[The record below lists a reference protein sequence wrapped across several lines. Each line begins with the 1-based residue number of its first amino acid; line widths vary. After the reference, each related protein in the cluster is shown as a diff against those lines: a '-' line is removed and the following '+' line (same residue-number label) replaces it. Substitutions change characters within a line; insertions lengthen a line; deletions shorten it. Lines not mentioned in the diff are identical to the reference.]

1 MYRAVAATFLVMAS
15 AVASADDLTS
25 DDLLDRA
32 AATVPDIDT
41 EELQEL
47 IASDPRHV
55 LIDVRT
61 QTEVALTGGMIRS
74 HRTLNLPRGWLEF
87 HIERELLDP
96 DTPIVVYCG
105 QNLRSPPAAMTLQ
118 QMGFTN
124 VHNYPDGF
132 FEWRD
137 AGLPVW
143 VADKAP
149 ESFLYSM
156 PQEVTEGVWSAI
168 GATQPPT
175 YANSG
180 HNNNLS
186 FVITDDGVLVVNAG
200 DNYLLAKSL
209 HDEIRKITD
218 QPVRYVVLENGQ
230 GHAMLGMTYWQDQGV
245 PVIAHVDAA
254 REIEENGPA
263 LLARL
268 QQRSRDKAFRTRL
281 GTPDRVFTD
290 RLDLEM
296 GDETIEVLNLGPAH
310 SPGDIVVWMPER
322 KVAISGDVA
331 FHERMLP
338 VFEDTD
344 TAGWIRTWD
353 RFVDLG
359 AETII
364 PGHGGPVEGYETV
377 TRYTRDYLV
386 YMREE
391 VEEIL
396 DAGGGLNDAYQID
409 QSAYAHLD
417 TFHELARRNAA
428 LIFQEMEFE
437 ALGF

>member
-1 MYRAVAATFLVMAS
+1 MRRALAATVLFMAGTVVS
-15 AVASADDLTS
+15 AGDLS
-25 DDLLDRA
+25 PESLLEQA

-41 EELQEL
+41 EALQEL

-61 QTEVALTGGMIRS
+61 QTEVGLTGGMIRS
-74 HRTLNLPRGWLEF
+74 HRTVNMPRGWIEF
-87 HIERELLDP
+87 HIDREALAP

-105 QNLRSPPAAMTLQ
+105 QNLRSPPAALTLR
-118 QMGFTN
+118 QMGYTN
-124 VHNYPDGF
+124 VYNYPQGF

-137 AGLPVW
+137 AGLPLW

-149 ESFLYSM
+149 DSFLYDR
-156 PQEVTEGVWSAI
+156 PRKVTDGVWSAI
-168 GATQPPT
+168 GATQPHT
-175 YANSG
+175 YENSG

-186 FVITDDGVLVVNAG
+186 FVVTGDGVLVVNAG

-209 HDEIRKITD
+209 HDEIRKVTD
-218 QPVRYVVLENGQ
+218 QPVRFVVLENGQ

-254 REIEENGPA
+254 REIEQNGPA

-281 GTPDRVFTD
+281 GTLDKVFTD

-296 GDETIEVLNLGPAH
+296 GGETIEVLNLGPAH
-310 SPGDIVVWMPER
+310 SPGDIVVWLPER
-322 KVAISGDVA
+322 KVVISGDVA

-344 TAGWIRTWD
+344 TAGWIETWD

-359 AETII
+359 AEFII
-364 PGHGGPVEGYETV
+364 PGHGGPVDNYDAL

-386 YMREE
+386 YMRQEIE
-391 VEEIL
+391 KIL

-417 TFHELARRNAA
+417 TFHELSRRNAA
-428 LIFQEMEFE
+428 LIFQQMEFE

>member
-1 MYRAVAATFLVMAS
+1 MRRALAATVLFMAGTVVS
-15 AVASADDLTS
+15 AGDLS
-25 DDLLDRA
+25 PESLLEQA

-41 EELQEL
+41 EALQEL

-61 QTEVALTGGMIRS
+61 QTEVGLTGGMIRS
-74 HRTLNLPRGWLEF
+74 HRTVNMPRGWIEF
-87 HIERELLDP
+87 HIDREALAP

-105 QNLRSPPAAMTLQ
+105 QNLRSPPAALTLR
-118 QMGFTN
+118 QMGYTN
-124 VHNYPDGF
+124 VYNYPQGF

-137 AGLPVW
+137 AGLPLW

-149 ESFLYSM
+149 DSFLYDR
-156 PQEVTEGVWSAI
+156 PRKVTDGVWSAI
-168 GATQPPT
+168 GATQPHT
-175 YANSG
+175 YENSG

-186 FVITDDGVLVVNAG
+186 FVVTGDGVLVVNAG

-209 HDEIRKITD
+209 HDEIRKVTD

-254 REIEENGPA
+254 REIEQNGPA

-281 GTPDRVFTD
+281 GTLDKVFTD

-296 GDETIEVLNLGPAH
+296 DGETIEVLNLGPAH
-310 SPGDIVVWMPER
+310 SPGDIVVWLPER
-322 KVAISGDVA
+322 KVVISGDVA

-344 TAGWIRTWD
+344 TAGWIETWD

-359 AETII
+359 AEFII
-364 PGHGGPVEGYETV
+364 PGHGGPVDNYDV
-377 TRYTRDYLV
+377 LTRYTRDYLV
-386 YMREE
+386 YMRQEIE
-391 VEEIL
+391 KIL

-417 TFHELARRNAA
+417 TFHELSRRNAA
-428 LIFQEMEFE
+428 LIFQQMEFE

>member
-1 MYRAVAATFLVMAS
+1 MQRALAVFLLLLAG
-15 AVASADDLTS
+15 AVASAADLIS
-25 DDLLDRA
+25 ERLLEQA

-41 EELQEL
+41 EGLQAL

-55 LIDVRT
+55 VIDVRT

-74 HRTLNLPRGWLEF
+74 HRTVNIPRGWLEF
-87 HIERELLDP
+87 HIGREALAP

-105 QNLRSPPAAMTLQ
+105 QNLRSPLAALTLQ
-118 QMGFTN
+118 QMGYTN
-124 VHNYPDGF
+124 VYNYPQGF
-132 FEWRD
+132 FKWRD
-137 AGLPVW
+137 GGLPLW
-143 VADKAP
+143 VSDKAP
-149 ESFLYSM
+149 DSFLYSK
-156 PQEVTEGVWSAI
+156 PQKVTEGVWSAI
-168 GATQPPT
+168 GATQPHT
-175 YANSG
+175 YENSG

-230 GHAMLGMTYWQDQGV
+230 GHAMLGMTYWQEQGV

-254 REIEENGPA
+254 REIEKNGPE

-281 GTPDRVFTD
+281 GTPDQVFTD
-290 RLDLEM
+290 RVDLEL
-296 GDETIEVLNLGPAH
+296 GGETIEVLNLGPAH
-310 SPGDIVVWMPER
+310 SPGDIVVWLPER
-322 KVAISGDVA
+322 KVVISGDVA

-338 VFEDTD
+338 IFEDTD
-344 TAGWIRTWD
+344 TAGWIDTWD
-353 RFVDLG
+353 RFVELG
-359 AETII
+359 AEIII
-364 PGHGGPVEGYETV
+364 PGHGGPVEGYDTV

-386 YMREE
+386 YMREQIE
-391 VEEIL
+391 KIL
-396 DAGGGLNDAYQID
+396 DAGGGLNEAYRID
-409 QSAYAHLD
+409 QSDFAHLD
-417 TFHELARRNAA
+417 TFHELSRSNAA
-428 LIFQEMEFE
+428 LIFQQMEFE

>member
-1 MYRAVAATFLVMAS
+1 MRRALAATVLFMAGTVVS
-15 AVASADDLTS
+15 AGDLS
-25 DDLLDRA
+25 PESLLEQA

-41 EELQEL
+41 EALQEL

-61 QTEVALTGGMIRS
+61 QTEVGLTGGMIGS
-74 HRTLNLPRGWLEF
+74 HRTVNMPRGWIEF
-87 HIERELLDP
+87 HIDREALAP

-105 QNLRSPPAAMTLQ
+105 QNLRSPPAALTLR
-118 QMGFTN
+118 QMGYTN
-124 VHNYPDGF
+124 VYNYPQGF

-137 AGLPVW
+137 AGLPLW

-149 ESFLYSM
+149 DSFLYDR
-156 PQEVTEGVWSAI
+156 PRKVTDGVWSAI
-168 GATQPPT
+168 GATQPHT
-175 YANSG
+175 YENSG

-186 FVITDDGVLVVNAG
+186 FVVTGDGVLVVNAG

-209 HDEIRKITD
+209 HDEIRKVTD

-254 REIEENGPA
+254 REIEQNGPA

-281 GTPDRVFTD
+281 GTLDKVFTD

-296 GDETIEVLNLGPAH
+296 GGETIEVLNLGPAH
-310 SPGDIVVWMPER
+310 SPGDIVVWLPER
-322 KVAISGDVA
+322 KVVISGDVA

-344 TAGWIRTWD
+344 TAGWIETWD

-359 AETII
+359 AEFII
-364 PGHGGPVEGYETV
+364 PGHGGPVDNYDV
-377 TRYTRDYLV
+377 LTRYTRDYLV
-386 YMREE
+386 YMRQE
-391 VEEIL
+391 VEKIL

-417 TFHELARRNAA
+417 TFHELSRRNAA
-428 LIFQEMEFE
+428 LIFQQMEFE

>member
-1 MYRAVAATFLVMAS
+1 MYRVLVLTVLFIAGAMAS
-15 AVASADDLTS
+15 AADLTS
-25 DDLLDRA
+25 ERLLEQA
-32 AATVPDIDT
+32 AATVPDIGT
-41 EELQEL
+41 EALHEL
-47 IASDPRHV
+47 ITSDPRHV
-55 LIDVRT
+55 VIDVRT

-74 HRTLNLPRGWLEF
+74 HRTLNIPRGWLEF
-87 HIERELLDP
+87 HIGREALDP

-105 QNLRSPPAAMTLQ
+105 QNLRSPPAAMTLR

-124 VHNYPDGF
+124 VYNYPQGF

-137 AGLPVW
+137 AGLPLW
-143 VADKAP
+143 AADKAP
-149 ESFLYSM
+149 ESFLYSR

-168 GATQPPT
+168 GATQPHT
-175 YANSG
+175 YENSG

-186 FVITDDGVLVVNAG
+186 FVITQDGVVVVNAG
-200 DNYLLAKSL
+200 DNYLLAQSL
-209 HDEIRKITD
+209 HDEIRRITD

-254 REIEENGPA
+254 HEIEKNGPE

-281 GTPDRVFTD
+281 GAPDRVFSD
-290 RLDLEM
+290 RLELNL
-296 GDETIEVLNLGPAH
+296 GGETIEVLYLGPAH
-310 SPGDIVVWMPER
+310 SPGDIVVWLPER
-322 KVAISGDVA
+322 KVVISGDVA
-331 FHERMLP
+331 FHERLLP

-344 TAGWIRTWD
+344 TAGWIDTWD
-353 RFVDLG
+353 RFVELG
-359 AETII
+359 AEIII
-364 PGHGGPVEGYETV
+364 PGHGGPVDGYDIV

-386 YMREE
+386 YMRDQ
-391 VEEIL
+391 VREIL

-417 TFHELARRNAA
+417 TFHELSRRNAA
-428 LIFQEMEFE
+428 LIFQQMEFE
-437 ALGF
+437 ELGF

>member
-1 MYRAVAATFLVMAS
+1 MRRALVVTLLFIAGTAVSAA
-15 AVASADDLTS
+15 DLTS
-25 DDLLDRA
+25 EALLEQA
-32 AATVPDIDT
+32 SATVPDIDT
-41 EELQEL
+41 KGLQEL
-47 IASDPRHV
+47 IANDPRHV
-55 LIDVRT
+55 VIDVRT

-74 HRTLNLPRGWLEF
+74 HRTLNMPRGWLEF
-87 HIERELLDP
+87 HIGREALDA

-105 QNLRSPPAAMTLQ
+105 QNLRSPPAALTLQ
-118 QMGFTN
+118 QMGYTN
-124 VHNYPDGF
+124 VYNYPQGF

-137 AGLPVW
+137 TGLPLW

-149 ESFLYSM
+149 DSFLYSR
-156 PQEVTEGVWSAI
+156 PQKVAEGVWSAI
-168 GATQPPT
+168 GATQPHT
-175 YANSG
+175 YENSG

-230 GHAMLGMTYWQDQGV
+230 GHAMLGMNYWQDQGV

-254 REIEENGPA
+254 SEIENNGPA

-268 QQRSRDKAFRTRL
+268 KQRSRDKAFRTRL
-281 GTPDRVFTD
+281 GTPDKVFTD
-290 RLDLEM
+290 RIDLDM
-296 GDETIEVLNLGPAH
+296 GGETIEVLYLGPAH
-310 SPGDIVVWMPER
+310 SPGDIVVWLPER
-322 KVAISGDVA
+322 KVLISGDVA

-338 VFEDTD
+338 IFEDTD
-344 TAGWIRTWD
+344 TAGWIETWD
-353 RFVDLG
+353 RLVDLG
-359 AETII
+359 AEIII
-364 PGHGGPVEGYETV
+364 PGHGGPVEGYDIV

-386 YMREE
+386 YMRGE
-391 VEEIL
+391 VEKIL
-396 DAGGGLNDAYQID
+396 DAGGGLNEAYKID

-417 TFHELARRNAA
+417 TFHELSRRNAA
-428 LIFQEMEFE
+428 LIFQQMEFE

>member
-1 MYRAVAATFLVMAS
+1 MRRALAATVLFMAGTVVS
-15 AVASADDLTS
+15 AGDLS
-25 DDLLDRA
+25 PESLLEQA

-41 EELQEL
+41 EALQEL

-61 QTEVALTGGMIRS
+61 QTEVGLTGGMIRS
-74 HRTLNLPRGWLEF
+74 HRTVNMPRGWIEF
-87 HIERELLDP
+87 HIDREALAP

-105 QNLRSPPAAMTLQ
+105 QNLRSPPAALTLR
-118 QMGFTN
+118 QMGYTN
-124 VHNYPDGF
+124 VYNYPQGF

-137 AGLPVW
+137 AGLPLW

-149 ESFLYSM
+149 DSFLYDR
-156 PQEVTEGVWSAI
+156 PRKVTDGVWSAI
-168 GATQPPT
+168 GATQPHT
-175 YANSG
+175 YENSG

-186 FVITDDGVLVVNAG
+186 FVVTGDGVLVVNAG

-209 HDEIRKITD
+209 HDEIRKVTD

-254 REIEENGPA
+254 REIEKNGPA

-281 GTPDRVFTD
+281 GTPDKVFTD

-296 GDETIEVLNLGPAH
+296 GGETIEVLNLGPAH
-310 SPGDIVVWMPER
+310 SPGDIVVWLPER
-322 KVAISGDVA
+322 KVVISGDVA

-344 TAGWIRTWD
+344 TAGWIETWD

-359 AETII
+359 AEFII
-364 PGHGGPVEGYETV
+364 PGHGGPVDNYDAL

-386 YMREE
+386 YMRQEIE
-391 VEEIL
+391 KIL

-417 TFHELARRNAA
+417 TFHELSRRNAA
-428 LIFQEMEFE
+428 LIFQQMEFE

>member
-1 MYRAVAATFLVMAS
+1 MYRALAATVLFIAGAAVS
-15 AVASADDLTS
+15 AAELTP
-25 DDLLDRA
+25 DALLEEA
-32 AATVPDIDT
+32 AATVTDIDT
-41 EELQEL
+41 EGLREL
-47 IASDPRHV
+47 IETDPRHV
-55 LIDVRT
+55 VIDVRT

-74 HRTLNLPRGWLEF
+74 HRTLNMPRGWLEF

-105 QNLRSPPAAMTLQ
+105 QNLRSLPAAMTLQ

-124 VHNYPDGF
+124 VYNYPDGF

-137 AGLPVW
+137 AGLPLW
-143 VADKAP
+143 VPDKAP

-156 PQEVTEGVWSAI
+156 PQEVSEGVWSAI
-168 GATQPPT
+168 GATQPHT
-175 YANSG
+175 YENSG

-186 FVITDDGVLVVNAG
+186 FVITDDGVVVVNAG

-209 HDEIRKITD
+209 HDEIRKVTD

-230 GHAMLGMTYWQDQGV
+230 GHAMLGMNYWQDQGV

-296 GDETIEVLNLGPAH
+296 GDETIEVLYLGPAH

-322 KVAISGDVA
+322 KVVISGDVA

-344 TAGWIRTWD
+344 TAGWIETWD
-353 RFVDLG
+353 RFMDLG
-359 AETII
+359 AEIII

-391 VEEIL
+391 VQKIL
-396 DAGGGLNDAYQID
+396 DAGGGLNDAYEID

-428 LIFQEMEFE
+428 LIFQQMEFE
-437 ALGF
+437 ELGF

>member
-1 MYRAVAATFLVMAS
+1 VHRALVVTVLFIAGTAAAAADLIPEALLEQAS
-15 AVASADDLTS
+15 
-25 DDLLDRA
+25 
-32 AATVPDIDT
+32 ATVPDIDT
-41 EELQEL
+41 EGLRELV
-47 IASDPRHV
+47 ANDPRHV
-55 LIDVRT
+55 VIDVRT

-74 HRTLNLPRGWLEF
+74 HRTLNIPRGWLEF
-87 HIERELLDP
+87 HIGREALDP

-105 QNLRSPPAAMTLQ
+105 QNLRSPPAALTLQ
-118 QMGFTN
+118 QMGYTN
-124 VHNYPDGF
+124 VYNYPQGF

-137 AGLPVW
+137 AGLPLW

-149 ESFLYSM
+149 DSFLYSR
-156 PQEVTEGVWSAI
+156 PQKVTEGVWSAI
-168 GATQPPT
+168 GATQPHT
-175 YANSG
+175 YENSG

-218 QPVRYVVLENGQ
+218 QPVRYVVLENAQ
-230 GHAMLGMTYWQDQGV
+230 GHAMLGMNYWQDQGV

-254 REIEENGPA
+254 REIENNGSA

-268 QQRSRDKAFRTRL
+268 QQRSQDKAFRTRL
-281 GTPDRVFTD
+281 GTPDKVFAD
-290 RLDLEM
+290 RIDLDM
-296 GDETIEVLNLGPAH
+296 GGEIIEILYLGPAH
-310 SPGDIVVWMPER
+310 SLGDIVVWLPKR
-322 KVAISGDVA
+322 KVVISGDVA

-344 TAGWIRTWD
+344 TGGWIETWD

-359 AETII
+359 AEIII
-364 PGHGGPVEGYETV
+364 PGHGGPVEGYDIV

-386 YMREE
+386 YMRGE
-391 VEEIL
+391 VEKIL

-417 TFHELARRNAA
+417 TFHELSRRNAA
-428 LIFQEMEFE
+428 LIFQQMEFE

>member
-1 MYRAVAATFLVMAS
+1 MHRALAATVLFIAGAAVS
-15 AVASADDLTS
+15 AAELTPEG
-25 DDLLDRA
+25 LLEQA

-41 EELQEL
+41 EGLREL
-47 IASDPRHV
+47 IATDPRHV
-55 LIDVRT
+55 VIDVRT

-87 HIERELLDP
+87 HIGREALDP

-124 VHNYPDGF
+124 VYNYPDGF

-149 ESFLYSM
+149 DSFLYSL
-156 PQEVTEGVWSAI
+156 PEKVAEGVWSAI
-168 GATQPPT
+168 GATQAHT
-175 YANSG
+175 YENSG

-186 FVITDDGVLVVNAG
+186 FVITDAGVVVVNAG

-254 REIEENGPA
+254 REIERNGPA

-281 GTPDRVFTD
+281 GTPDKVFTD
-290 RLDLEM
+290 RIDLDL
-296 GDETIEVLNLGPAH
+296 GGETIEVLYLGPAH
-310 SPGDIVVWMPER
+310 SPGDIVVWVPDR
-322 KVAISGDVA
+322 KVLISGDVA

-338 VFEDTD
+338 IFEDTD
-344 TAGWIRTWD
+344 TAGWIETWD
-353 RFVDLG
+353 RMVELG
-359 AETII
+359 AEIII
-364 PGHGGPVEGYETV
+364 PGHGGPVEGYDIL

-386 YMREE
+386 YMREQ
-391 VEEIL
+391 VQKIL

-417 TFHELARRNAA
+417 TFHELSRRNAA
-428 LIFQEMEFE
+428 LIFQQMEFE
-437 ALGF
+437 ELGF

>member
-1 MYRAVAATFLVMAS
+1 MRQIILGALLVLAGAPAYAA
-15 AVASADDLTS
+15 DLTP
-25 DDLLDRA
+25 DTLLEA
-32 AATVPDIDT
+32 AATAVPDIDT
-41 EELQEL
+41 QGVRDL
-47 IASDPRHV
+47 ILNDPRHV
-55 LIDVRT
+55 VIDVRT

-87 HIERELLDP
+87 QIGAQALDP

-105 QNLRSPPAAMTLQ
+105 QNLRSPPAAHTLA

-124 VHNYPDGF
+124 VHNYAEGF
-132 FEWRD
+132 FVWKE
-137 AGLPVW
+137 AGLPLY

-149 ESFLYSM
+149 DSFLYSK
-156 PQEVTEGVWSAI
+156 PQEAAPGVWSAI
-168 GATQPPT
+168 GATQPHT
-175 YANSG
+175 YENSG

-186 FVITDDGVLVVNAG
+186 FVITEGGVLVVNAG
-200 DNYLLAKSL
+200 DNYLLAQSL
-209 HDEIRKITD
+209 HDEIRRVTD
-218 QPVRYVVLENGQ
+218 QPVKYVVLENGQ

-245 PVIAHVDAA
+245 PVIAHIDAA
-254 REIEENGPA
+254 REIEKNGSA

-281 GTPDRVFTD
+281 GVPDQTFTD
-290 RLDLEM
+290 RLELTL

-310 SPGDIVVWMPER
+310 SPGDIVVWLPQR
-322 KVAISGDVA
+322 KVVISGDVA

-344 TAGWIRTWD
+344 TAGWIETWD

-359 AETII
+359 AEVII
-364 PGHGGPVEGYETV
+364 PGHGGPVQGYDEV

-391 VEEIL
+391 AGKIL
-396 DAGGGLNDAYQID
+396 DAGGGLNEAYRID

-417 TFHELARRNAA
+417 TFHELSRRNAA
-428 LIFQEMEFE
+428 LIFQAMEFE